1 MFKQLAVIVLSLML
15 PATAWAGSMEDG
27 KYTSNLGYTIHPPK
41 DWQRVDAATASAMTG
56 HVPLNINMS
65 GLERFDVIFFPKFS
79 NADTSM
85 AADDERL
92 KKNKEMLAED
102 SSATPLKPIVD
113 MTDPP
118 NFSPTIS
125 VLAMKY
131 VPEAVNAERVVAFN
145 EHLLETISS
154 AATYAQD
161 FGAES
166 TLREYHQ
173 ASDADSGATFEF
185 NIRFRHKNRGI
196 KVEQTLIF
204 HKNTTYI
211 ITCTSDENEYVSPE
225 SWCKETVNSMSF

>member
-1 MFKQLAVIVLSLML
+1 MFKKLAATVLFLML
-15 PATAWAGSMEDG
+15 PAAAWAGSMEDG

-41 DWQRVDAATASAMTG
+41 DWQRVDAATANAMTG

-79 NADTSM
+79 QVDTSRD
-85 AADDERL
+85 ADDERL
-92 KKNKEMLAED
+92 NKNKEMLKED
-102 SSATPLKPIVD
+102 SGATPVLPIVD
-113 MTDPP
+113 KTDPP
-118 NFSPTIS
+118 EFSPTIS

-131 VPEAVNAERVVAFN
+131 MPEAVNAERVVAFN
-145 EHLLETISS
+145 ENLLENITN

-166 TLREYHQ
+166 TLREYHP
-173 ASDADSGATFEF
+173 ASDAESGATFEF
-185 NIRFRHKNRGI
+185 NIHFRNKNRGI
-196 KVEQTLIF
+196 KVEQVLIF
-204 HKNTTYI
+204 HNNTTYI